1 MSFLG
6 WRYGMHMLF
15 LRSGSRGLTH
25 IKGINGGE
33 AGCRRFRSAKDKR
46 EKLRVQNY
54 FNRRG
59 EGGEGRVR
67 MQSRKQRFCVSF
79 VHVFNGYVAS
89 LSATI
94 IK

>member
-1 MSFLG
+1 MRNCFG
-6 WRYGMHMLF
+6 QPIY
-15 LRSGSRGLTH
+15 
-25 IKGINGGE
+25 
-33 AGCRRFRSAKDKR
+33 KR
-46 EKLRVQNY
+46 EKFKVRKK

-67 MQSRKQRFCVSF
+67 IQIRDQRFCVSF

-89 LSATI
+89 LSATG

>member
-1 MSFLG
+1 
-6 WRYGMHMLF
+6 MHMLF
-15 LRSGSRGLTH
+15 LRTGSRGPDTYY
-25 IKGINGGE
+25 
-33 AGCRRFRSAKDKR
+33 KDKWRGSRDESIPDSQRQER
-46 EKLRVQNY
+46 ELTGPKMF

-67 MQSRKQRFCVSF
+67 MQSRNLRFCVSF

-94 IK
+94 FK